1 MSHVHTNSNGHCIFG
16 LDELEVLFDVLILQ
30 LRHIALNH
38 LQCSRVTR
46 LSSRAEGK
54 KTAARDV
61 TLYYYNRQRFFR
73 LVGLACASQFVFW
86 SWMAYFQLSK
96 LHFADLLN
104 RESRK
109 TQQKILD
116 VSSKPGISWKIVR
129 FLEVRKL
136 VSLFAHIVIIRGAN
150 KRPAVLKSKY
160 IFFKSLLVVGF

>member
-1 MSHVHTNSNGHCIFG
+1 
-16 LDELEVLFDVLILQ
+16 
-30 LRHIALNH
+30 
-38 LQCSRVTR
+38 
-46 LSSRAEGK
+46 
-54 KTAARDV
+54 
-61 TLYYYNRQRFFR
+61 
-73 LVGLACASQFVFW
+73 
-86 SWMAYFQLSK
+86 MAYFQLSK

-129 FLEVRKL
+129 FLEVREL

-160 IFFKSLLVVGF
+160 IFFKSLLVVGSGKRFHLYFSNSLIIHKVNYKSLLVYITCVCLDTQ